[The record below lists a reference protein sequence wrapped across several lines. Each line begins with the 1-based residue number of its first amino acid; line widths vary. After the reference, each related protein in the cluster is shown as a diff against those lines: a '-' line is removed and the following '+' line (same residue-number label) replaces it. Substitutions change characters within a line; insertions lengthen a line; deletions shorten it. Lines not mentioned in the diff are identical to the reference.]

1 MIPRCDWLI
10 LVGMKRSCIVV
21 LAACLV
27 LVITPTLLAADAPPL
42 ERVDLQG
49 NPLTVVSPPAPEP
62 GLLNATTDA
71 KAALILRPTSLPSP
85 KGTFVVCP
93 GGAYHF
99 LALGGEGLIVADFLN
114 AQGWDAV
121 VLEYTHGGDKSVSG
135 DQVRTRALR
144 DALAAFSLLR
154 QSAEKLHL
162 HTAKLGM
169 MGFSAGGHLTAH
181 TVHELGAANQLSKEI
196 LIYPAYLDAPGGI
209 NADVQPPA
217 GIKTQLFV
225 AIGGKDAPAWIASSK
240 VYADAAKANGQDAE
254 YHFLPGI
261 PHAFDMKPGDPA
273 TTGAFLQNLAAFLA
287 K

>member
-1 MIPRCDWLI
+1 
-10 LVGMKRSCIVV
+10 MKRSCTV

-27 LVITPTLLAADAPPL
+27 LVITRTLSAADAPPL
-42 ERVDLQG
+42 ERIDLQG
-49 NPLTVVSPPAPEP
+49 NPLTIVSPPAPEP
-62 GLLNATTDA
+62 GNLTATSAT
-71 KAALILRPTSLPSP
+71 KAALILRRTSMPSP

-99 LALGGEGLIVADFLN
+99 LALGGEGLTVADFLN

-121 VLEYTHGGDKSVSG
+121 VLEYTHGGGVGVSES
-135 DQVRTRALR
+135 DVRAKALQ

-154 QSAEKLHL
+154 QSGEKLNL
-162 HTAKLGM
+162 HTGKLGM

-181 TVHELGAANQLSKEI
+181 TVHELGAANPLSKEI

-225 AIGGKDAPAWIASSK
+225 AIGGKDNPGWISSSK
-240 VYADAAKANGQDAE
+240 AYTEAAKANGQDAE

-273 TTGAFLQNLAAFLA
+273 TTAAFLQNLAAFLA